1 MSAADAPDTPGQVR
15 IGCAGWS
22 LSRAAQAAFG
32 AGDSVLQRY
41 ATRLPMVEI
50 NSSFY
55 RPHQAATYARWAAS
69 VPAGFRFAVKLP
81 RVISHER
88 RLRDTMQPLALFLDG
103 VMALGDRLG
112 PLLLQ
117 LPPSLAYEPATVTA
131 FLHGLRARTSVDVA
145 CEPRHPSWFTADVD
159 TLLSD
164 HGIARVAADP
174 ARVPAAAAPGGD
186 RTWSYWRWHGQPEI
200 YRSAYSEQAL
210 AGLAQH
216 LQREAA
222 AQRRCAWCVLDNT
235 ALGHA
240 TGNAL
245 HLQALLQENA
255 HA

>member
-1 MSAADAPDTPGQVR
+1 MNAADAPGTPGQVR

-81 RVISHER
+81 RLISHER
-88 RLRDTMQPLALFLDG
+88 RLRDAMQPLALFLDG
-103 VMALGDRLG
+103 VMALEDRLG

-117 LPPSLAYEPATVTA
+117 LPPSLAYEPATVTE

-159 TLLSD
+159 ALLSD

-174 ARVPAAAAPGGD
+174 ARVPAAAVPGGD
-186 RTWSYWRWHGQPEI
+186 RTWSYWRWHGQPQI

-222 AQRRCAWCVLDNT
+222 AQRRAWCVLDNT

-255 HA
+255 NA

>member
-1 MSAADAPDTPGQVR
+1 MNAAASPKTPGSIR

-22 LSRAAQAAFG
+22 LSRAEQAAFG
-32 AGDSVLQRY
+32 TGDSVLQRY
-41 ATRLPMVEI
+41 ATRLSMVEI

-55 RPHQAATYARWAAS
+55 RPHQAGTYARWAAS
-69 VPAGFRFAVKLP
+69 VPEGFRFAVKLP
-81 RVISHER
+81 RAISHER
-88 RLRDTMQPLALFLDG
+88 RLRDAMQPLEQFLGG

-117 LPPSLAYEPATVTA
+117 LPPSLAFEPTCVTA
-131 FLHGLRARTSVDVA
+131 FLRGLRARTRRDVA

-159 TLLSD
+159 ALLSE

-174 ARVPAAAAPGGD
+174 ARVPTAARPGGD
-186 RTWSYWRWHGQPEI
+186 RTWSYWRWHGQPQI

-210 AGLAQH
+210 ADLAQQ

-222 AQRRCAWCVLDNT
+222 AQGPAWFVLDNT

-245 HLQALLQENA
+245 RLQALLQEDA

>member
-22 LSRAAQAAFG
+22 LSQAAQAAFG

-164 HGIARVAADP
+164 HGIARVATDP

-222 AQRRCAWCVLDNT
+222 AQRRAWCVLDNT

>member
-15 IGCAGWS
+15 IGGAGWS
-22 LSRAAQAAFG
+22 LSRAA
-32 AGDSVLQRY
+32 
-41 ATRLPMVEI
+41 
-50 NSSFY
+50 
-55 RPHQAATYARWAAS
+55 QAATYARWAAS

-117 LPPSLAYEPATVTA
+117 LPPSLAYEPTTVTA

-222 AQRRCAWCVLDNT
+222 AQRRAWCVLDNT